1 MRTLNDSNFQDILGE
16 SRAVID
22 FWNPSCPRCV
32 SYKPTFESVAGQIGG
47 DVVMATAMTDDAP
60 KAAAQ
65 YGLSSIPTTV
75 FLANGQLVGKVEG
88 EMSAQDLMAEISK
101 AFGQEVKAK
110 PVLLRIVGGVVLAGL
125 LAGAVYFIVK
135 E

>member
-1 MRTLNDSNFQDILGE
+1 MRTLTDSNFQSILGE

-32 SYKPTFESVAGQIGG
+32 SYKPTFESVASQIGG
-47 DVVMATAMTDDAP
+47 GVVMATAMTDDAP

-65 YGLSSIPTTV
+65 YGLTSIPTTV
-75 FLANGQLVGKVEG
+75 FLANGQLVGKVDG
-88 EMSAQDLMAEISK
+88 EMSAQDLLAEISR
-101 AFGQEVKAK
+101 AFGQEIAAK